1 MGKIEVQKALQ
12 KTREE
17 MIGRRYRH
25 FKGGIYVVLTIA
37 VHSES
42 DESLVVYQ
50 ALDRP
55 DLVWARPISMFLS
68 NVDHK
73 KYPDVKQ
80 EDVYKRQGSDNRE
93 SLYRMY
99 GCGRRCNF

>member
-1 MGKIEVQKALQ
+1 MDKMELQ
-12 KTREE
+12 KQLGATRDE
-17 MIGRRYRH
+17 MVGKRYRH

-42 DESLVVYQ
+42 DEPLVIYQ
-50 ALDRP
+50 TLDRP

-68 NVDHK
+68 NVDHE

-80 EDVYKRQGSDNRE
+80 EMRFE
-93 SLYRMY
+93 LME
-99 GCGRRCNF
+99 

>member
-1 MGKIEVQKALQ
+1 MDKMKIQKQLKATRDKMVGK
-12 KTREE
+12 
-17 MIGRRYRH
+17 RYRH

-42 DESLVVYQ
+42 DEPLVIYQ
-50 ALDRP
+50 TLDRP

-73 KYPDVKQ
+73 KYPDAKQ
-80 EDVYKRQGSDNRE
+80 KKRFE
-93 SLYRMY
+93 PME
-99 GCGRRCNF
+99 

>member
-1 MGKIEVQKALQ
+1 MDKMKLQ
-12 KTREE
+12 KQLKAIRDK
-17 MIGRRYRH
+17 MVGKRYRH

-42 DESLVVYQ
+42 DEPLVIYQ
-50 ALDRP
+50 TLDRP
-55 DLVWARPISMFLS
+55 DLVWARPIFMFLS

-80 EDVYKRQGSDNRE
+80 EMRFE
-93 SLYRMY
+93 PME
-99 GCGRRCNF
+99 